1 MIAQIEQMA
10 LASASK
16 NADKVVVTQQGCAS
30 WATP

>member
-16 NADKVVVTQQGCAS
+16 NADKVVVTQ
-30 WATP
+30 